1 MYDFYPEWG
10 PARNRDE
17 NAYRPADRRP
27 RYWQSPAGPQR
38 TMAMAA
44 AMAGSGGPEAR
55 DGDFDRPD
63 DN

>member
-17 NAYRPADRRP
+17 DEHPPGARR
-27 RYWQSPAGPQR
+27 A
-38 TMAMAA
+38 T
-44 AMAGSGGPEAR
+44 GSRSRRSSSWPDWCLDWSGRAGGPEAR
-55 DGDFDRPD
+55 DGDCDRPD